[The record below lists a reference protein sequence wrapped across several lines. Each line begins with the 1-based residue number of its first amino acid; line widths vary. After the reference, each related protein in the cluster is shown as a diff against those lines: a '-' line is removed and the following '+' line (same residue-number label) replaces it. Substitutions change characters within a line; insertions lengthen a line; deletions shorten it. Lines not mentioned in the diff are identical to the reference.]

1 MHIVLLP
8 SVQGGIGHIS
18 RTATLARRMLQL
30 DPSLTFEFVLDA
42 ERLRSFNIGAAERT
56 GFPVTL
62 MTRRTR
68 KSRDNVVRYA
78 LGKAD
83 LIIEDTSRFLIPYRH
98 LTPNAAW
105 VSIPLYPVVD
115 ELFLDWPHMAQVE
128 GIVWAYAPFMGLP
141 PELEIPALKP
151 KVLATGPFVETQSV
165 PPRAQAREQLG
176 LGADEEIVL
185 YAPRGMPFGREFGE
199 KILGSVF
206 GGVEK
211 LRAQGRPVRLVLLAV
226 ANRNE
231 LRCPGFPDDLPD
243 WVSIVG
249 LVSPPES
256 LLYERAANI
265 VIAEGTST
273 AHEAAALGTPLVM
286 VPGVIHETWLL
297 GTMLGEHQAAFVH
310 WIEEVSP
317 ELMAQTFERIFTD
330 PAERERRCANARAC
344 VMGGGGTLAAAQFIL
359 DIARDFHAKRNGA
372 A

>member
-1 MHIVLLP
+1 
-8 SVQGGIGHIS
+8 
-18 RTATLARRMLQL
+18 MLQL

-42 ERLRSFNIGAAERT
+42 ERLRSFNLGAAEGT
-56 GFPVTL
+56 GFPVKV

-83 LIIEDTSRFLIPYRH
+83 LIIEDTCRFLIPYRH

-115 ELFLDWPHMAQVE
+115 ELFLDWPHLAQTD

-141 PELEIPALKP
+141 PELEIPAIQS
-151 KVLATGPFVETQSV
+151 KVLATGPFVEVESV
-165 PPRAQAREQLG
+165 PPRPIAREQLG
-176 LGADEEIVL
+176 LSVDEEIVV

-199 KILGSVF
+199 KILGSTF
-206 GGVEK
+206 GALKE
-211 LRAQGRPVRLVLLAV
+211 LRAQGRPVRLILLAV
-226 ANRNE
+226 NNRDE

-249 LVSPPES
+249 VVSPPES
-256 LLYERAANI
+256 LLYERAADI

-286 VPGVIHETWLL
+286 VPGMIHETWLL
-297 GTMLGEHQAAFVH
+297 GTKLSEHNAAWVR
-310 WIEEVSP
+310 WIEGVSTEVFV
-317 ELMAQTFERIFTD
+317 ETFERILTD
-330 PAERERRCANARAC
+330 SAECERRCANARDV
-344 VMGGGGTLAAAQFIL
+344 VMGGGGAGAAAKFIL
-359 DIARDFHAKRNGA
+359 DIAREFHAKRENVG
-372 A
+372 